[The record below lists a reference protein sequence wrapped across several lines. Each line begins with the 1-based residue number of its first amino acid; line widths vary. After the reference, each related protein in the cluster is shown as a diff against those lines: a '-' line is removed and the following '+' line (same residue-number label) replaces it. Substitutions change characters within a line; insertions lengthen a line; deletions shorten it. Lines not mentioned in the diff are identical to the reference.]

1 MRQYVFEYRNQRVKA
16 CRMQGS
22 NNEAAKTISRGNKD
36 FLQPTPPAVT
46 YVTAG
51 TVRLQ
56 TYDG

>member
-1 MRQYVFEYRNQRVKA
+1 
-16 CRMQGS
+16 MQGS
-22 NNEAAKTISRGNKD
+22 NNEAKTISRGNKD

-51 TVRLQ
+51 TVRLE